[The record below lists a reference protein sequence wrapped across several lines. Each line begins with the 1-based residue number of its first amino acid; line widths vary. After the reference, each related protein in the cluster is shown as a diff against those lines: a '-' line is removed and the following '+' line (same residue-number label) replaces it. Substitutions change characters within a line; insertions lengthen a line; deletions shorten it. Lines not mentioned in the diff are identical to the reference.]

1 VKFVDEASIRVIA
14 GSGGAGCVSFRRE
27 KFVPRGGPD
36 GGNGGAGG
44 SIDLVG
50 LQGLN
55 TLVDFRFHR
64 VWRARGGRPGSG
76 SHRTGASGEDLTIP
90 IPLGTLVFDE
100 ASGEC
105 LGEITRDGERLRVA
119 RGGRGGL
126 GNTHFKSSTRQ
137 APRRS
142 TPGEVGEERGLHLEL
157 RLLADVGLLGLP
169 NAGKS
174 SLLRALS
181 EARPKVADYPFTT
194 LIPQLGWVRGDGE
207 TGFFVADI
215 PGLIAGAAQGRG
227 LGIRFLKHLARTR
240 LLFHVVDLSLGEPDE
255 LVGRIQEIEAEL
267 TRYDPSLATRPI
279 WLLLNKTDLLSPA
292 EATRR
297 RDRLSTIDPRAPRP
311 LFLVSALDGG
321 GLGEL
326 VAQTA
331 GFFSGSG
338 PSEGQLEGRSEA
350 PSGPATTPNNR

>member
-1 VKFVDEASIRVIA
+1 MKFVDEATIRVIA
-14 GSGGAGCVSFRRE
+14 GTGGAGCVSFRRE

-36 GGNGGAGG
+36 GGNGGSGG
-44 SIDLVG
+44 SIFLAG
-50 LQGLN
+50 MRGLN

-64 VWRARGGRPGSG
+64 LWQAPGGRPGSG
-76 SHRTGASGEDLTIP
+76 SRRTGASGEDCIVP

-100 ASGEC
+100 SSGEY
-105 LGEITRDGERLRVA
+105 LGEVTRDGERLLVA

-142 TPGEVGEERGLHLEL
+142 TPGQAGEERNLHLEL
-157 RLLADVGLLGLP
+157 RLLADVGLLGMP

-194 LIPQLGWVRGDGE
+194 LIPQLGWVHREEDA
-207 TGFFVADI
+207 GFFVADI
-215 PGLIAGAAQGRG
+215 PGLIAGAAEGRG
-227 LGIRFLKHLARTR
+227 LGTRFLKHLSRTR

-255 LVGRIQEIEAEL
+255 LIQRITEIEAEL
-267 TRYDPSLATRPI
+267 TRYDRSLADRPI

-292 EATRR
+292 EALRR
-297 RDRLSTIDPRAPRP
+297 RERLTAIDPRSPRP
-311 LFLVSALDGG
+311 WFLISALTRQGLEELVTQAYLFLNTQM
-321 GLGEL
+321 ENR
-326 VAQTA
+326 A
-331 GFFSGSG
+331 GPEVG
-338 PSEGQLEGRSEA
+338 PR
-350 PSGPATTPNNR
+350 